1 MIPKNQT
8 GIIPPHINDELMKRY
23 PMSTKV
29 PTAEEMQAMMKLQAE
44 FTCKN
49 CGWMFPTHEKKPK
62 FCTECGARF
71 ENEQ

>member
-8 GIIPPHINDELMKRY
+8 GIIPPHINDELKKRY

-44 FTCKN
+44 FTCKK

-62 FCTECGARF
+62 FCTECGTKF
-71 ENEQ
+71 EE

>member
-8 GIIPPHINDELMKRY
+8 GIIPPHINDELKKRY

-49 CGWMFPTHEKKPK
+49 CGWMFPTHKKKSK
-62 FCTECGARF
+62 FCTECGTKF
-71 ENEQ
+71 EE